1 MQVSSMYRLHIGSED
16 IIFQMPS
23 LLNDNCVF
31 ALECVVTLEKVFKVD
46 KLGHYISDME

>member
-23 LLNDNCVF
+23 LLNDNIFSLVIS
-31 ALECVVTLEKVFKVD
+31 ADVD
-46 KLGHYISDME
+46 IQT